1 MCIEYGTKAEII
13 KGINILIKQLNTI
26 TKQNAELIAL
36 MKKQNEKMDRD
47 ARK

>member
-26 TKQNAELIAL
+26 MKQNAELIAL

-47 ARK
+47 AKK

>member
-1 MCIEYGTKAEII
+1 MAIEYGTKAEII

-26 TKQNAELIAL
+26 MKQNAELIAL

-47 ARK
+47 TKK